1 MRVAFRLDIATY
13 YLYIVRFLYK
23 DGPEAIL
30 KPPFSPK
37 EAGPFFRFMR
47 FYNRRLAAMGRN
59 RRERGV
65 FGQHNEG
72 LRDLVGGFNF
82 RLGQLFRTAFDG
94 LWLWLKLECQEGWRT
109 RTSPQAQS
117 ERAGRFFSASA
128 RVFGKHAD
136 LPVNGNA
143 RATR

>member
-23 DGPEAIL
+23 DGPQAIL
-30 KPPFSPK
+30 KPPFSPR

-59 RRERGV
+59 RRERGI

-72 LRDLVGGFNF
+72 HCDLVGGFNF

-94 LWLWLKLECQEGWRT
+94 LWIWLKLECREGWRSWSVPVKST
-109 RTSPQAQS
+109 IPETLSPHQISCGEKQLA
-117 ERAGRFFSASA
+117 RF
-128 RVFGKHAD
+128 
-136 LPVNGNA
+136 LP
-143 RATR
+143 